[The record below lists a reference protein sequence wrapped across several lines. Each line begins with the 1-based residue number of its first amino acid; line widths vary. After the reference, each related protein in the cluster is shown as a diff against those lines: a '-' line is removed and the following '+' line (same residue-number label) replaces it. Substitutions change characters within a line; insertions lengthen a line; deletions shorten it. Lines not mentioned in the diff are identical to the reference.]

1 MPAGSSVST
10 VVARRATGGYCGAAP
25 VGSPSLGAQTVAQES
40 SGMPH
45 WMLGGAGSAR
55 VGGGTV
61 GDDLASQL
69 AAMWGQ
75 QAAGKA
81 WATQAQILRSNV

>member
-1 MPAGSSVST
+1 MPAGSS
-10 VVARRATGGYCGAAP
+10 
-25 VGSPSLGAQTVAQES
+25 SLGAQTVAQES

-55 VGGGTV
+55 VGGGCV
-61 GDDLASQL
+61 GDDVASQL

-81 WATQAQILRSNV
+81 WATQAQILKSNA